1 MDTKI
6 PVLIVED
13 EVAHADIMAE
23 ALEREGYAITI
34 ANSGEDGLTK
44 LDQIDPYMVVTD
56 LKLGG
61 SIDGLEIVSAVA
73 ERDGLCSVVLIT
85 AHSSIETCKTALRDG
100 AFEYIEKPIDLN
112 DLRDVVKRGLERV
125 YLQREN
131 QCLHE
136 RLDDKFG
143 FEGVIGHSPTMLK
156 ILDKLRRAAK
166 SDIPVLIIGASGV
179 GKELMATAIHN
190 NSPRKNAPFQ
200 PVNCAGLSD
209 TLLESEL
216 FGHVKGAFTGAMG
229 DRKGFFA
236 MADGGTLFLDEIG
249 DMPMMM
255 QAKLLRILE
264 DQIVVPV
271 GSTQGFKVDVR
282 IVSATNQDLERAVD
296 EKKFRQDLYYRI
308 RGVDISIP
316 PLRSRREDILL
327 LAEHFLAEFS
337 NSEDIM
343 VKGFTGG
350 AQRLLKSYE
359 WPGNVRELRNCVKT
373 MVVLAE
379 KEMLDVTDLPFEM
392 HQSGEGNAELSNLA
406 GMNLNELEKAAIKR
420 TLEMVNGNRETASKM
435 LGIGERTLYRKIKE
449 YGLS

>member
-1 MDTKI
+1 MENKI

-13 EVAHADIMAE
+13 EIGHADIMAE
-23 ALEREGYAITI
+23 ALEREGYLVTV
-34 ANSGEDGLTK
+34 ANSGEEGLERLK
-44 LDQIDPYMVVTD
+44 SDDPYMVVTD

-61 SIDGLEIVSAVA
+61 TVDGLTIVSEVSKK
-73 ERDGLCSVVLIT
+73 EGLCSVVLIT
-85 AHSSIETCKTALRDG
+85 AHSSIETCKTALRQG
-100 AFEYIEKPIDLN
+100 AFEYIEKPIGLE
-112 DLRDVVKRGLERV
+112 DLRDVVRRGVERV
-125 YLQREN
+125 RLRREN
-131 QCLHE
+131 QRLKE

-143 FEGVIGHSPTMLK
+143 FEGLIGQSQVMLK
-156 ILDKLRRAAK
+156 ILDTLRRAAK
-166 SDIPVLIIGASGV
+166 SDIPVLITGQSGV

-190 NSPRKNAPFQ
+190 NSPRKSAPFQ

-249 DMPMMM
+249 DMPLTM

-282 IVSATNQDLERAVD
+282 IVSATNQDLEKAVE

-308 RGVDISIP
+308 RGVDIEIP
-316 PLRSRREDILL
+316 PLRSRREDIMP
-327 LAEHFLAEFS
+327 LAEHFLDEFS
-337 NSEDIM
+337 NSEDIK
-343 VKGFTGG
+343 VKGFTST
-350 AQRLLKSYE
+350 AARLMKGFD

-379 KEMLDVTDLPFEM
+379 KELLDVTDLPFEM
-392 HQSGEGNAELSNLA
+392 HQSASSGELSDLA
-406 GMNLNELEKAAIKR
+406 GMNLNELEKAAIQR
-420 TLEMVNGNRETASKM
+420 TLEMVDGNRETAAKM

-449 YGLS
+449 YDL